1 MACSN
6 VAVAWSTV
14 VVAWLAVVV
23 DRHVVGPPVL
33 DGGTVS
39 RAGTGEKGEDG
50 EGKPSTERSFSVYS
64 EPLRQR
70 TRCNVV

>member
-14 VVAWLAVVV
+14 VVASLDVVV
-23 DRHVVGPPVL
+23 GWYAVGPPVL

-70 TRCNVV
+70 TPCNIV